1 LSAFSGFTGGV
12 VGPRSQHPKLRHL
25 TPAYTPMDENKQF
38 FASTPSGKI
47 ELGLM
52 KKEIADQ
59 FELQKEYYVDFA
71 AAN

>member
-1 LSAFSGFTGGV
+1 
-12 VGPRSQHPKLRHL
+12 
-25 TPAYTPMDENKQF
+25 MDENKQF